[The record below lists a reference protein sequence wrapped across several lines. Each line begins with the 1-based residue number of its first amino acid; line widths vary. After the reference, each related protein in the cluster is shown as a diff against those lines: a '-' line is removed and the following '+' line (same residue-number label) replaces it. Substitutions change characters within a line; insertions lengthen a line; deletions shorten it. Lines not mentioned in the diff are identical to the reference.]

1 MKKII
6 LVQINFT
13 QDHSEKILPMGILCV
28 GSTLKKAGYAVEL
41 ININEKEI
49 NKTAKYIVEQDPV
62 YVGLSV
68 MTGIQTE
75 HSAELSKKIKEK
87 KNIPIVWGG
96 IHASLLPEQ
105 CLLEDYIDYIVISE
119 GEISIV
125 ELTEKIIKKEE
136 PNEVLGI
143 GYIKDGQPKINPW
156 RPFIENLD
164 QYRLD
169 FSLLDLEKFIFPLG
183 EYKRVIAYKTSRGCP
198 FNCAFCYNNLFNKN
212 KWRTWSIDAVVED
225 IKFLKDNYHIDAIKF
240 YDDNF
245 FVNKYRALEILEK
258 IKLPAHLEIRIDSIT
273 EEIAV
278 KLKEYRVFDML
289 IGVESGSNRLLTLID
304 KRFTVDKVMEAIKII
319 AKYDLPAAYSV
330 IVGLPT
336 ETKEEFEST
345 IDLLY
350 KIYKIHPRAVFTLGA
365 YLPYPGSK
373 MYDFALENGFKPPV
387 KTEDWGKI
395 DRFRKDFNS
404 PWVNVKE
411 VWRIREYFKFLN
423 WKLGPVIK
431 WFEWRIR
438 HRFFKLSLDIY
449 FTEYLAGL
457 AIEQKG
463 PIGKILR
470 KTYHLIKKT
479 NVKNTI

>member
-6 LVQINFT
+6 LVQINYT
-13 QDHSEKILPMGILCV
+13 PDHSERILPMGILCV
-28 GSTLKKAGYAVEL
+28 GSTLKKAGFEVEL

-49 NKTAKYIVEQDPV
+49 NKTTDYIVEQDPL
-62 YVGLSV
+62 YVGISV
-68 MTGIQTE
+68 MTGIQTQ
-75 HSAELSKKIKEK
+75 HSATLSKKIKEK
-87 KNIPIVWGG
+87 KNIPIIWGG
-96 IHASLLPEQ
+96 IHPSLLPEQ
-105 CLLEDYIDYIVISE
+105 CLGEDYIDYIVISE

-125 ELTEKIIKKEE
+125 ELTEKIIKNET
-136 PNEVLGI
+136 PSEVLGI
-143 GYIKDGQPKINPW
+143 GYKKDGKPEITPS
-156 RPFIENLD
+156 RPFITDLD

-183 EYKRVIAYKTSRGCP
+183 KYKRVIAYKSSRGCP
-198 FNCAFCYNNLFNKN
+198 FNCAFCYNNIFNKN
-212 KWRTWSIDAVVED
+212 KWRIWSVDAVVED
-225 IKFLKDNYHIDAIKF
+225 IKFLKDNYNIDAIKF

-245 FVNKYRALEILEK
+245 FVNKNRALEILEK
-258 IKLPAHLEIRIDSIT
+258 IDLPSHLEIRIDSIND
-273 EEIAV
+273 EIAE
-278 KLKEYRVFDML
+278 KLKKYKVFDML
-289 IGVESGSNRLLTLID
+289 IGVESGSDRLLQLID
-304 KRFTVDKVMEAIKII
+304 KRFTVDKVMESVRILG
-319 AKYDLPAAYSV
+319 KYDLPAAYSV

-350 KIYKIHPRAVFTLGA
+350 KIYGVHPQAVFTLGA

-373 MYDFALENGFKPPV
+373 MYDFAIENGFKPPS

-423 WKLGPVIK
+423 WRLGPLIK

-438 HRFFKLSLDIY
+438 HRFFGLPLDIY
-449 FTEYLAGL
+449 LTEYFAGL
-457 AIEQKG
+457 AIEQKN
-463 PIGKILR
+463 PMGKFLR
-470 KTYHLIKKT
+470 KVYNLTRRS
-479 NVKNTI
+479 